1 MFKVLGRMF
10 GVLRLWFYS
19 KTGVALVL
27 LGALQAL
34 VSGPV
39 GKERCMGSLYIY
51 MYIYIY
57 ADSSGGNVITVA
69 RLYSIVVKAQREAP

>member
-51 MYIYIY
+51 IYIY
-57 ADSSGGNVITVA
+57 MQILRVGM
-69 RLYSIVVKAQREAP
+69 L